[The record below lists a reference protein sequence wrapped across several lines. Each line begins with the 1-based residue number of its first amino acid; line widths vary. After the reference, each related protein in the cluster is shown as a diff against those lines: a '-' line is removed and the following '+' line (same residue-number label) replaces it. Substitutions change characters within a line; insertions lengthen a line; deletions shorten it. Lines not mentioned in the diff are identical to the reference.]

1 MHEAC
6 AFIYLPQFLV
16 SITLKRQRDRMAAS
30 ALTSQQEGPT
40 KARLWSLH
48 VLPVS
53 VGVVSPGSSFLPQ
66 SINMHVYSKNGQRWE
81 CECEWSSISLWM
93 DGFKCIGLRWMD
105 GWNNTYMLGV
115 MHVHHLALLTTKT
128 SH

>member
-1 MHEAC
+1 
-6 AFIYLPQFLV
+6 
-16 SITLKRQRDRMAAS
+16 
-30 ALTSQQEGPT
+30 
-40 KARLWSLH
+40 
-48 VLPVS
+48 
-53 VGVVSPGSSFLPQ
+53 
-66 SINMHVYSKNGQRWE
+66 
-81 CECEWSSISLWM
+81 M